1 MIGAG
6 ATMRTIVGNKATH
19 PRAGLHL
26 VARLHLAIALCVAV
40 APALAAKRTLAPSDL
55 PLGPSVSSG
64 PTFKVAA
71 TTAPVISGYIYPK
84 ATRALGCV
92 RLNDD
97 LTILGKGFGSAK
109 GKSVA
114 LAGHGLHVDLTVRSW
129 TNTRIVAR
137 VPKDKRIK
145 EGQQYHARIERAD
158 HKQWLSKIG
167 KSFNICVTAART
179 TEPRTAPSPEPLR
192 EEKPATGPSD
202 YPEPGPRQP
211 PILGGSLMDSP
222 LPPPPEDLPEPSAR
236 DDDSVEPDEIV
247 LVTVTMQDAQALAQS
262 AGTLGFSIRRRY
274 ALSSLGIVVTVFR
287 VPQGV
292 GVNRALVVMRQALPE
307 AWVDVN
313 HRYQLQGKGRSDPK
327 HYGQDLIKWGGA
339 SPTCGSRLRIG
350 LVDTAVDTNH
360 GALRGQR
367 LQTRSFLTP
376 GIRPAPTDHGTAT
389 AALLIGSAKGIAATG
404 LLPGA
409 TLYAADVFR
418 QRSKRHVDTTAEL
431 VARGIDWLISQGV
444 TVINLS
450 LGGPRNLLIEAAVS
464 RALGRGVIIVAAA
477 GNSGSKAPPVYP
489 AAQKGVVAVTAVDAK
504 LKPYKRA
511 NRGEYIDFAAPG
523 VDVWTAKSGGGGS
536 YVSGTS
542 YAAPFVTAAIGAT
555 QTASPRAPWSQL
567 RKQIETSVRDLGKPG
582 RDPVYGWGLV
592 QLSSSC
598 R

>member
-1 MIGAG
+1 MSSILADSQ
-6 ATMRTIVGNKATH
+6 VH
-19 PRAGLHL
+19 PRVRLRP
-26 VARLHLAIALCVAV
+26 VARFCTATALCLAF
-40 APALAAKRTLAPSDL
+40 APVLAAKL
-55 PLGPSVSSG
+55 PFTPPDPRVGPSVSPSSASK
-64 PTFKVAA
+64 PAA
-71 TTAPVISGYIYPK
+71 KSAPVISGYIYPK
-84 ATRALGCV
+84 ATRAQGCV

-114 LAGHGLHVDLTVRSW
+114 LGGHGIHADLKVRSW
-129 TNTRIVAR
+129 TDTRIVAR
-137 VPKDKRIK
+137 VPKDKRITG
-145 EGQQYHARIERAD
+145 GQWYYGGIEKAG
-158 HKQWLSKIG
+158 HTQWLSNIS
-167 KSFNICVTAART
+167 KSFNICVTAARK
-179 TEPRTAPSPEPLR
+179 TEPRTAPPSVPPAEPYR
-192 EEKPATGPSD
+192 ESGPATGPSE
-202 YPEPGPRQP
+202 YTEPGPSQP

-222 LPPPPEDLPEPSAR
+222 LPRPPEDLPAPPAR
-236 DDDSVEPDEIV
+236 DDDNVEPGEIV
-247 LVTVTMQDAQALAQS
+247 LVTATMQDAQALAQR

-292 GVNRALVVMRQALPE
+292 GVNRGLAAMRQAFPK
-307 AWVDVN
+307 AWVDAN

-327 HYGQDLIKWGGA
+327 HYGQSLINWRSA
-339 SPTCGSRLRIG
+339 SSTCGKGLRIG
-350 LVDTAVDTNH
+350 LVDTAVDGNH

-367 LQTRSFLTP
+367 LQARSFLSAGT
-376 GIRPAPTDHGTAT
+376 RPAPTDHGTAT
-389 AALLIGSAKGIAATG
+389 AALLIGSAKVPAATG

-409 TLYAADVFR
+409 SLYVADVFR

-431 VARGIDWLISQGV
+431 VARGIDWLVSQGV

-450 LGGPRNLLIEAAVS
+450 LGGPRNLLIEAAAS

-504 LKPYKRA
+504 LRPYKRA

-523 VDVWTAKSGGGGS
+523 VDVWTAKPGGGGG
-536 YVSGTS
+536 YVTGTS

-555 QTASPRAPWSQL
+555 QIASPRTPWPQL
-567 RKQIETSVRDLGKPG
+567 RKRIETGVRDLGEPG

-592 QLSSSC
+592 QARTAC